1 MSNKRSMIAGLA
13 GAAMLASAPAWAQ
26 GSALPWGE
34 SSDQLA
40 WEVVISVIAPA
51 GIPGSNNVVF
61 ETWASDQDVYVTTPA
76 VWPPVNAP
84 KKLQPSLLDL
94 ARMPHSQRLTMI
106 APDTP
111 CNVPNAPPG
120 TGNFPPKPACIA
132 EEVRRNWD
140 SFQNIVGNNLN
151 TTAGLAAAFNNPAPV
166 NLPSSA
172 VEVKADWVKISDM
185 LKWIPQL
192 KTPEQVRQ
200 LYYTNTATVSG
211 IADEYALVGLAMSSK
226 QIKDW
231 VWMTFEHRLSPGRCD
246 TIGCHDSFG
255 AVKKDVAPLATP
267 NQDYGPCLKTP
278 KLLAMLAA
286 AGIDKV
292 WLNYCLK
299 GSQITFIKGATGSTP
314 TLLGNSVIERIN
326 AGVPLNQS
334 SCITC
339 HSYAG
344 FNNQGQPNTGVLNAP
359 TSPTG
364 RNNPAFMQGVKPND
378 FIWGILAIPA
388 PPKN

>member
-1 MSNKRSMIAGLA
+1 
-13 GAAMLASAPAWAQ
+13 
-26 GSALPWGE
+26 
-34 SSDQLA
+34 
-40 WEVVISVIAPA
+40 
-51 GIPGSNNVVF
+51 
-61 ETWASDQDVYVTTPA
+61 
-76 VWPPVNAP
+76 
-84 KKLQPSLLDL
+84 
-94 ARMPHSQRLTMI
+94 MPHSQRLTMI

-140 SFQNIVGNNLN
+140 SFQNIVGNDLN
-151 TTAGLAAAFNNPAPV
+151 TTAGLAAAFNNAAPV
-166 NLPSSA
+166 SLPSSA

-185 LKWIPQL
+185 LKWIPEL
-192 KTPEQVRQ
+192 KTPERVRE

-246 TIGCHDSFG
+246 TI
-255 AVKKDVAPLATP
+255 
-267 NQDYGPCLKTP
+267 
-278 KLLAMLAA
+278 AMMEA

-339 HSYAG
+339 HSYAA
-344 FNNQGQPNTGVLNAP
+344 FNNQGQPNTAVLNAP

-364 RNNPAFMQGVKPND
+364 RNNPAFMQGFKPND
-378 FIWGILAIPA
+378 FIWGMLAIPA